1 MQPQNSDEAAPLR
14 SLITIKRRVLAVLEQ
29 QAAVLSSAVPPHVV
43 LQIEDTQAELTR
55 LQADLRRI
63 APGPISQREPY
74 MGLATFHEAQA
85 DLFYGR
91 DELVTDLIERVRRN
105 SFLAVLGASGSGKS
119 SVVRA
124 GLLPLLKGGVL
135 PGSQNWAYLDPIR
148 PGPHPLDRMAAALSE
163 ARGDSLADGLALS
176 RALATSDQALLQL
189 AQRLLAGRADARLV
203 LVIDQAEELWTM
215 LPTDA
220 EQRSAVLA
228 RQHAPFLRLLVAA
241 AHAPDSPVLTVLTMR
256 SDFLPRVEDPAFA
269 RLIGEHDV
277 IVTPM
282 DERQL
287 RAAIERPAEA
297 AGGGFEPGLADEL
310 IAQTRGRSGAL
321 PLLEYALL
329 ELWKAREPD
338 GMLTWAAYRRI
349 GGLEGALAARADAT
363 LQHEY
368 TPEQRD
374 DLRQVL
380 LRLVQPGEG
389 AADTRR
395 RVRLDD
401 LTTSQQS
408 MADLQ
413 VLLKPLVDE
422 RLLVVIDADER
433 RATNDES
440 SHSAQTTS
448 KQPVDDG
455 QDDRPSSFVIRRSSW
470 VEVTHEALIRSWPT
484 LGRWISESRGD
495 LRFQLQLEDAAKEW
509 QASDQNADLLWSGLR
524 LSNAQAWLK
533 RASPRLN
540 SRDAG
545 FLDASRAAAA
555 ARLAAQQAE
564 AEAREQARQ
573 RELDQAHALVE
584 AQHARAEEQ
593 SMARRQL
600 RGRARLLAGALV
612 IALLAGSAAGW
623 FGVEARRNAADA
635 EEKANTAATA
645 QALAQQQASLAATAQ
660 AGTAAQLVVVDSQ
673 RLAFAARSQFDS
685 APETAL
691 LLAYEAV
698 KRSHNL
704 VNEQTLRD
712 ALDRTRPVV
721 LLSGHTELVSS
732 AVFSP
737 DGQRIL
743 TASYDNTARLWDGQG
758 QPLATLSGHTD
769 QVNSAVFSPDGQ
781 RILTASVDGTA
792 RQYLVELN
800 DLLKVA
806 ACHVGRGLMDEEV
819 ARFSVPTP
827 LAFDFSTRVCPA
839 QVE

>member
-189 AQRLLAGRADARLV
+189 APRLLAGRADARLV

-215 LPTDA
+215 LPADA

-413 VLLKPLVDE
+413 VLLKPLVDQ

-440 SHSAQTTS
+440 SHSAQTAS

-455 QDDRPSSFVIRRSSW
+455 QDDRPSSFVIHRSSW

-533 RASPRLN
+533 RANPRLN

-573 RELDQAHALVE
+573 RELDQARALAE

-660 AGTAAQLVVVDSQ
+660 AGTAAQLVVVDS
-673 RLAFAARSQFDS
+673 
-685 APETAL
+685 
-691 LLAYEAV
+691 
-698 KRSHNL
+698 
-704 VNEQTLRD
+704 
-712 ALDRTRPVV
+712 
-721 LLSGHTELVSS
+721 
-732 AVFSP
+732 
-737 DGQRIL
+737 
-743 TASYDNTARLWDGQG
+743 
-758 QPLATLSGHTD
+758 
-769 QVNSAVFSPDGQ
+769 
-781 RILTASVDGTA
+781 
-792 RQYLVELN
+792 
-800 DLLKVA
+800 
-806 ACHVGRGLMDEEV
+806 
-819 ARFSVPTP
+819 
-827 LAFDFSTRVCPA
+827 
-839 QVE
+839 

>member
-189 AQRLLAGRADARLV
+189 APRLLAGRADARLV

-215 LPTDA
+215 LPADA

-297 AGGGFEPGLADEL
+297 AGGGFEPELADEL

-413 VLLKPLVDE
+413 VLLKPLVDQ

-533 RASPRLN
+533 RANPRLN

-573 RELDQAHALVE
+573 RELDQAHALAE
-584 AQHARAEEQ
+584 AQRARAEEQHARAEEQ

-698 KRSHNL
+698 KRNPNP

-721 LLSGHTELVSS
+721 PLSGHTEQVRS

-743 TASYDNTARLWDGQG
+743 TASY
-758 QPLATLSGHTD
+758 
-769 QVNSAVFSPDGQ
+769 
-781 RILTASVDGTA
+781 DGTA

-806 ACHVGRGLMDEEV
+806 ACHVGRGLTDEEV

-839 QVE
+839 RVG